1 VTEPRSVLV
10 RAWLPDRPGALGLVA
25 SRIGAVRG
33 DIVGIDVLEQ
43 GDGVVID
50 EFAVRLPDLSLVR
63 VLVREIEEVDGVS
76 VEEVREVAR
85 FPDPRLDALGTTA
98 ELCAAEHAHD
108 LGERLVAHVRREFL
122 AEWAALVVDGDVRHA
137 AGEERPDPP
146 GLVAFAAGALDSPAL
161 AGGDAGPDDV
171 AIAPLERHAAAV
183 LAGRTSNPFRA
194 RERYQLVLLA
204 QVADRVWTLLDASG

>member
-1 VTEPRSVLV
+1 MTEPRSVLV

-98 ELCAAEHAHD
+98 ELCAEIMAESRRNPAVARIYQD
-108 LGERLVAHVRREFL
+108 MEADVRERFIALLRSAADRGEVRRDIDY
-122 AEWAALVVDGDVRHA
+122 DGTVTV
-137 AGEERPDPP
+137 
-146 GLVAFAAGALDSPAL
+146 LFAL
-161 AGGDAGPDDV
+161 ADG
-171 AIAPLERHAAAV
+171 LSWRRAV
-183 LAGRTSNPFRA
+183 EPTFNAESVVPIVLGMV
-194 RERYQLVLLA
+194 EKLLA
-204 QVADRVWTLLDASG
+204 SPGDDGAGQPGSGGK